1 MKAMNKYFILYLGI
15 LLLGFTI
22 SCKEEVKEKLA
33 IRPVK
38 TIIVGNTQEFVETT
52 FPGVTQ
58 EVRTVALA
66 FRVGG
71 PLIYLNATEGK
82 PVTKGDLIAQIDP
95 RDFEIDLLA
104 KEARYN
110 QALAEKD
117 RFQRTYERG
126 SVSKTEY
133 EQKLAVYMEAMSAFD
148 DAKNALKDTK
158 LYAPFNGFIDQ
169 QLVENYER
177 VQIGQ
182 TIVRVLDLSS
192 IEVKFTVPEVL
203 AVQSQ
208 QFKDF
213 TVFFDI
219 YKGVPF
225 MADLKEVEKKSD
237 QSAGIPV
244 VIRLRDLNK
253 VNKEQ
258 RILPGLACNVSV
270 NFKEAGEAETGSL
283 VFAIPL
289 SSVYGQ
295 PDSDQK
301 FVFVVDMDSM
311 TVVRKEIKP
320 GKLIS
325 ESMIQVDSGL
335 VRGEIL
341 VVAGTSTL
349 QDGQKIKILE

>member
-1 MKAMNKYFILYLGI
+1 MKTLTKNIILYLGFG
-15 LLLGFTI
+15 LLSFTF
-22 SCKEEVKEKLA
+22 SCKEEVKENIV

-38 TIIVGNTQEFVETT
+38 TIIVGDTQEFSKTT

-58 EVRTVALA
+58 ETRTVGLA

-71 PLIYLNATEGK
+71 PLIYLNATEGM
-82 PVTKGDLIAQIDP
+82 PVSRGALIAQIDP
-95 RDFEIDLLA
+95 RDFETDLLA

-117 RFQRTYERG
+117 RFLRTFERG

-133 EQKLAVYMEAMSAFD
+133 EQKLAVYMEAMAAFD

-182 TIVRVLDLSS
+182 TIVRVLDLST

-203 AVQSQ
+203 AIQAR

-213 TVFFDI
+213 TVSFDI

-225 MADLKEVEKKSD
+225 MADLKEVGKKSA

-244 VIRLRDLNK
+244 VITLRDLNK

-258 RILPGLACNVSV
+258 RIVPGLACNIKV
-270 NFKEAGEAETGSL
+270 NFKELTDSKAGEQ
-283 VFAIPL
+283 VFAVPL
-289 SSVYGQ
+289 SSVYGK
-295 PDSDQK
+295 PDTDQK
-301 FVFVVDMDSM
+301 FVFVVDKDSM
-311 TVVRKEIKP
+311 TVSRKEIEP

-325 ESMIQVDSGL
+325 EGMVEILGGL
-335 VRGEIL
+335 TRGEIL
-341 VVAGTSTL
+341 VIAGTSTL
-349 QDGQKIKILE
+349 QPGQKVKILE

>member
-1 MKAMNKYFILYLGI
+1 
-15 LLLGFTI
+15 
-22 SCKEEVKEKLA
+22 
-33 IRPVK
+33 
-38 TIIVGNTQEFVETT
+38 VGNTTDFVERT

-58 EVRTVALA
+58 ESRSVDLA

-71 PLIYLNATEGK
+71 PVIYLNASEGQR
-82 PVTKGDLIAQIDP
+82 VAKGDLIARIDP

-117 RFQRTYERG
+117 RFLRTFERG

-133 EQKLAVYMEAMSAFD
+133 EQKLAVYMEAMSAFN
-148 DAKNALKDTK
+148 DAKNALGDTR
-158 LYAPFNGFIDQ
+158 LNAPFNGFIDQ
-169 QLVENYER
+169 QLVENFER
-177 VQIGQ
+177 VQVGQ

-203 AVQSQ
+203 AIQPG
-208 QFKDF
+208 QFNDF

-219 YKGVPF
+219 YKDVPF
-225 MADLKEVEKKSD
+225 KAELKEVEKKSD

-244 VIRLRDLNK
+244 VITLRELDKLNK
-253 VNKEQ
+253 ELK
-258 RILPGLACNVSV
+258 ILPGLACNVKVRFSQSADA
-270 NFKEAGEAETGSL
+270 KTGDQM
-283 VFAIPL
+283 FAIPL
-289 SSVYGQ
+289 SAVYGN

-301 FVFVVDMDSM
+301 FVFVVEKDSM
-311 TVVRKEIKP
+311 TVVRKEIRT
-320 GKLIS
+320 GKLSS
-325 ESMIQVDSGL
+325 ENMVQVESGL

-349 QDGQKIKILE
+349 KDGQKIKLLE